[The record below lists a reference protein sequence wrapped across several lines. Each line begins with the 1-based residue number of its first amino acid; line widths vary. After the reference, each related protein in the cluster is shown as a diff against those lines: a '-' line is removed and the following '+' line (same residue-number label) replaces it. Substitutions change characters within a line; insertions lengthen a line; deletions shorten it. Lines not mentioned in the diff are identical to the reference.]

1 MLGILKITPW
11 CSQGLISVDCAVLS
25 ILLCMTAAAK
35 PLGYR
40 NESEYPIYAAPW
52 QIPSEN
58 ERPKEEKHI

>member
-1 MLGILKITPW
+1 
-11 CSQGLISVDCAVLS
+11 
-25 ILLCMTAAAK
+25 MTAAAK
-35 PLGYR
+35 PLGYQ